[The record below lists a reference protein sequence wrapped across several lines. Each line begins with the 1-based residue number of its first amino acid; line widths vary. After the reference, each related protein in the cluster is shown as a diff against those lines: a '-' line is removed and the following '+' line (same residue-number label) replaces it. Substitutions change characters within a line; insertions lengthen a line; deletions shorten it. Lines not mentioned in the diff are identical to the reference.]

1 MDVAPPSP
9 SEQREPLSL
18 DEIRDAWQLLA
29 HDDRIEA
36 FQLLPRD
43 EAEDFFF
50 GLGARDQVEVVCGLP
65 SREKRSWMRL
75 LPPDDAADLIQ
86 AAPTDQRDML
96 LGLLDDPTR
105 REVTAL
111 LAYAED
117 NAGGLMNPRYVRLR
131 PDMTADE
138 AISYVRRQMREQPR
152 TVYFGYVLDAEQK
165 LVGVVSFRTL
175 FTAPGST
182 RIADI
187 MRTQVTTIPDTMDQ
201 EAVSHK
207 FAESHL
213 VAIPVVDDVGHMKG
227 IVTVDDVVDV
237 VQEEATE
244 DIQKAGGVEALDAPY
259 LQIDM
264 RRMIRK
270 RVGWL
275 CVLFLSEMLT
285 ASAMGFFEK
294 EIARAVVLALFVPL
308 IISSGGNSG
317 SQASTLV
324 IRAMALGEVRLR
336 DWWRVVRREFIAGLA
351 LGLVLACIGFIRIVS
366 WEGLFHTYGPHY
378 LGVASTVAV
387 SLIGIVLWGSLAGS
401 MLPFILRRLGF
412 DPASASAP
420 FVATLVDVSG
430 LIIYFTVAALI
441 LRGTLL

>member
-1 MDVAPPSP
+1 VPAR
-9 SEQREPLSL
+9 EQ
-18 DEIRDAWQLLA
+18 
-29 HDDRIEA
+29 
-36 FQLLPRD
+36 
-43 EAEDFFF
+43 
-50 GLGARDQVEVVCGLP
+50 
-65 SREKRSWMRL
+65 RSWMRL
-75 LPPDDAADLIQ
+75 LAPDDAADLIQ
-86 AAPTDQRDML
+86 AVPSENRDAL
-96 LGLLDDPTR
+96 LHLLDDPTR

-131 PDMTADE
+131 PDMTIDE
-138 AISYVRRQMREQPR
+138 AISYVRKQMREQQR
-152 TVYFGYVLDAEQK
+152 TVHFGYALDGEQR
-165 LVGVVSFRTL
+165 LLGVVSFRAL
-175 FTAPGST
+175 FTAQGAMRVS
-182 RIADI
+182 DI
-187 MRTQVTTIPDTMDQ
+187 MRTQLITVPDTMDQ
-201 EAVSHK
+201 EAVSHR

-213 VAIPVVDDVGHMKG
+213 VAIPVVDEGGRMKG

-237 VQEEATE
+237 VREEATE
-244 DIQKAGGVEALDAPY
+244 DMQKIGGVEALDAPY
-259 LQIDM
+259 LEIRM
-264 RRMIRK
+264 RQMIRK

-275 CVLFLSEMLT
+275 SVLFLSEMLT

-336 DWWRVVRREFIAGLA
+336 DWWRVMRREFVAGFS
-351 LGLVLACIGFIRIVS
+351 LGLVLAIIGFIRIVS

-378 LGVASTVAV
+378 LGVAATVAT

-430 LIIYFTVAALI
+430 LVIYFTVAAII
-441 LRGTLL
+441 LRGRLL